1 LVQEAINYSNSLI
14 MTKLYE
20 KGIHVRLSFKGVTAG
35 IDRLTA
41 ASAGPANVTLAR
53 ELFSHLDLTTL
64 NSTDN
69 NINVAS
75 LAGKV
80 KVLNGSYP
88 NLPNVAAVC
97 VFPNFASVV
106 SEILAGTGVKTAA
119 VSAAF
124 PSGQTFRE
132 VKIIETSMAVE
143 RGADEID
150 IVMPLGVF
158 LKKRYDQVASEIRE
172 LKDAAGNA
180 TLKVIIE
187 SGLLGS
193 PENIYIASMIA
204 MDAGADFIKTSTGKA
219 NVSAT
224 PEAAWVMCMAISE
237 FYRETGIKVGLKPA
251 GGIATIAEAGLYYS
265 IVKELLGEE
274 WLTPSLFRIGA
285 SRLANNILSE
295 ISGKT
300 SDYF

>member
-1 LVQEAINYSNSLI
+1 

-20 KGIHVRLSFKGVTAG
+20 KVIREHLTFKGLESG
-35 IDRLTA
+35 IDRVK
-41 ASAGPANVTLAR
+41 ASSAVSSDDGITR
-53 ELFSHLDLTTL
+53 KLFAHLDLTTL

-69 NINVAS
+69 NISVAA
-75 LAGKV
+75 LANKV
-80 KVLNGSYP
+80 KSFNNTYP
-88 NLPNVAAVC
+88 EMVNVAAVC
-97 VFPNFASVV
+97 VYPNFAATV
-106 SEILAGTGVKTAA
+106 SEALAGTGVRTAA
-119 VSAAF
+119 VAAAF

-143 RGADEID
+143 KGADEID
-150 IVMPLGVF
+150 IVMPLGAF
-158 LKKRYDQVASEIRE
+158 MKKRYDQVAAEIRE

-193 PENIYIASMIA
+193 PENIYMASMIA

-219 NVSAT
+219 AVSAT
-224 PEAAWVMCMAISE
+224 PEAAWVMCLAIE
-237 FYRETGIKVGLKPA
+237 NFFRETGIKVGLKPA
-251 GGIATIAEAGLYYS
+251 GGISTVAEARIYFA
-265 IVKELLGEE
+265 IVRELLGDE

-295 ISGKT
+295 ISGKPVE
-300 SDYF
+300 YF

>member
-1 LVQEAINYSNSLI
+1 

-20 KGIHVRLSFKGVTAG
+20 KLIHEHLSFKGMGSG
-35 IDRLTA
+35 IDKVRA
-41 ASAGPANVTLAR
+41 ASSGTPDDGITGKL
-53 ELFSHLDLTTL
+53 LSHLDLTTL

-69 NINVAS
+69 NISVAA

-80 KVLNGSYP
+80 RAFNNVYP
-88 NLPNVAAVC
+88 DLTNVAAVC
-97 VFPNFASVV
+97 VYPNFAATV
-106 SEILAGTGVKTAA
+106 SEALAGTGVKTAA
-119 VSAAF
+119 VAAAF
-124 PSGQTFRE
+124 PSAQTFRE

-143 RGADEID
+143 KGADEID
-150 IVMPLGVF
+150 IVMPLGAF
-158 LKKRYDQVASEIRE
+158 MKKRYDQVATEIRE

-193 PENIYIASMIA
+193 PENIYMASMIA

-219 NVSAT
+219 AVSAT
-224 PEAAWVMCMAISE
+224 PEAAWIMCLAIE
-237 FYRETGIKVGLKPA
+237 NFFRETGIKVGLKPA
-251 GGIATIAEAGLYYS
+251 GGISEVADARLYYA

-274 WLTPSLFRIGA
+274 WLVPSLFRIGA

-295 ISGKT
+295 ITGNPAG
-300 SDYF
+300 YF